1 MMPRTLGF
9 MSVKTQFD
17 NLGDAL
23 INKELAALVA
33 ARVPLTIDLTRS
45 PKSFH
50 ATMGVEQLSNTRL
63 ITSGRGRMLLDM
75 AKQAIAGNR
84 CYFFLNP
91 GGLGGGVGDNTR
103 AFVSSL
109 VYNCILLALRCLGV
123 RVCLVGVSFEPMTW
137 RERLVTRMRRR
148 ICHAFVVRDEVSARY
163 LERIGIPA
171 DDVVPDLSFN
181 LYQQPATE
189 ATSKQIASAFS
200 FRTDRGL
207 STARL
212 AEWAERI
219 IAEGASDSHHAVISQ
234 VGRDS
239 RGMRELHSRLCK
251 RFGEERISLIET
263 DSSLETACHW
273 YSMTERVYSNR
284 LHVLL
289 LAANAGA
296 RPVAVLP
303 GGNHGKVSALFAD
316 LGLSTN
322 VVDMQGGT
330 IESAHDL
337 SWAQGLA
344 ERERLDSY
352 FDRLL
357 LERVSQPTASHG
369 NASHA

>member
-1 MMPRTLGF
+1 
-9 MSVKTQFD
+9 
-17 NLGDAL
+17 
-23 INKELAALVA
+23 
-33 ARVPLTIDLTRS
+33 
-45 PKSFH
+45 
-50 ATMGVEQLSNTRL
+50 
-63 ITSGRGRMLLDM
+63 
-75 AKQAIAGNR
+75 
-84 CYFFLNP
+84 
-91 GGLGGGVGDNTR
+91 
-103 AFVSSL
+103 
-109 VYNCILLALRCLGV
+109 
-123 RVCLVGVSFEPMTW
+123 
-137 RERLVTRMRRR
+137 
-148 ICHAFVVRDEVSARY
+148 
-163 LERIGIPA
+163 
-171 DDVVPDLSFN
+171 
-181 LYQQPATE
+181 
-189 ATSKQIASAFS
+189 
-200 FRTDRGL
+200 
-207 STARL
+207 
-212 AEWAERI
+212 
-219 IAEGASDSHHAVISQ
+219 
-234 VGRDS
+234 
-239 RGMRELHSRLCK
+239 MRELHSRLCK

>member
-1 MMPRTLGF
+1 MGF

-23 INKELAALVA
+23 INKELAALIA

-50 ATMGVEQLSNTRL
+50 ATMGIEQLSNTRL
-63 ITSGRGRMLLDM
+63 ISTGRGRMLLDM
-75 AKQAIAGNR
+75 AKQALAGKR

-91 GGLGGGVGDNTR
+91 GGLGGGVGDSAR
-103 AFVSSL
+103 AFASSL

-137 RERLVTRMRRR
+137 RERLVTRMRRK

-163 LERIGIPA
+163 LEQIGIPV
-171 DDVVPDLSFN
+171 DEVVPDLSFN
-181 LYQQPATE
+181 LYQQPPTQPLP
-189 ATSKQIASAFS
+189 KQIASAFS

-207 STARL
+207 STAKL
-212 AEWAERI
+212 VEWAECI
-219 IAEGASDSHHAVISQ
+219 ISETAPDSKHAVISQ

-239 RGMRELHSRLCK
+239 TGMRALHARLCE
-251 RFGEERISLIET
+251 RFGEQRISLVET
-263 DSSLETACHW
+263 ESSLEMADHW
-273 YSMTERVYSNR
+273 YSMIERVYSNR

-289 LAANAGA
+289 LAATSGTL
-296 RPVAVLP
+296 PVAVLP
-303 GGNHGKVSALFAD
+303 GKKHGKVSALFAD

-322 VVDMQGGT
+322 VVDMQGDMTGPAR
-330 IESAHDL
+330 SL
-337 SWAQGLA
+337 SWPQGLA

-357 LERVSQPTASHG
+357 LGRNSGS
-369 NASHA
+369 NASPEVASRA